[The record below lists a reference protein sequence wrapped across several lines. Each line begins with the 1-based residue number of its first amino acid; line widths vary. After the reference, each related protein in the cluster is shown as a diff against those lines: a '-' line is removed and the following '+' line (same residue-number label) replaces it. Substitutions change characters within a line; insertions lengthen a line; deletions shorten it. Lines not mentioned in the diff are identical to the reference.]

1 MRVSVRLAL
10 GAMCLSVTIA
20 GVAWADGSQPPSAPA
35 ADPAADPDSDP
46 AAVADPDSDPDA
58 DPAADPDSDPAAT
71 SDPVADPTAF
81 DPSSPSTDPDPDPYG
96 ATPDDDPSTYG
107 APGAVDDQT
116 DVPEGARDPRWVDSP
131 YAPHHPTGMTMRAGT
146 EVGYVY
152 AKRLEVL
159 ALGGT
164 LAIGHRWDRFAVE
177 AGYTYL
183 GLSELGPSNTQLGR
197 VHRLGATIRYEPLR
211 FGSTTVGENSML
223 AVYIEASVARVLET
237 WFRPGYNQNT
247 RVVPDGGSHGEGSF
261 GFGFLL
267 DHRLERPSK
276 LSRVGWMFGWRLVA
290 APNAPEDYVVCRGV
304 ACARTTEDPMP
315 MKRSYETALL
325 FTSSLELTW

>member
-10 GAMCLSVTIA
+10 GALCLSVTIA
-20 GVAWADGSQPPSAPA
+20 GVAWADGSQPPPVADPDPDSDPVADPY
-35 ADPAADPDSDP
+35 ADPAADPDP
-46 AAVADPDSDPDA
+46 
-58 DPAADPDSDPAAT
+58 DPAADPDAADP
-71 SDPVADPTAF
+71 DPTAF
-81 DPSSPSTDPDPDPYG
+81 DPSVPSTDPYSPAYDPL
-96 ATPDDDPSTYG
+96 SR
-107 APGAVDDQT
+107 APGVVDDQT
-116 DVPEGARDPRWVDSP
+116 DIPEGARDPRWVDSP

-164 LAIGHRWDRFAVE
+164 LAVGHRWDRLAVE

-183 GLSELGPSNTQLGR
+183 AFSELGPGNTALGR
-197 VHRLGATIRYEPLR
+197 AHRLAATVRFEPLR
-211 FGSTTVGENSML
+211 FGSSTVGENSML
-223 AVYIEASVARVLET
+223 AVYVEASAARVLET
-237 WFRPGYNQNT
+237 WFRPSYNQTT
-247 RVVPDGGSHGEGSF
+247 RVVPDGGSHSEGSL

-267 DHRLERPSK
+267 DHRLERPSR

-290 APNAPEDYVVCRGV
+290 APNAPEDYVVCRGA
-304 ACARTTEDPMP
+304 ACARTIDDPMP